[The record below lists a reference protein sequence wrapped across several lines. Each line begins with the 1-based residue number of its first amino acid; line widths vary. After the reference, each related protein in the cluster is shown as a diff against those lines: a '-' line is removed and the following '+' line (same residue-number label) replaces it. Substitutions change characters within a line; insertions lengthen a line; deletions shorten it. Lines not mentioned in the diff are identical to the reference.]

1 MAQLAL
7 PDDEMTEANLQS
19 GYLKGEKEG
28 ILFPNDRGK
37 VDGREEV
44 IMKMVEERMNSDEP
58 NERVQRERGGRV
70 MMRRRTSG
78 INGLEVDRM
87 MMVPRSSW

>member
-19 GYLKGEKEG
+19 VYLKGEKEE

-37 VDGREEV
+37 VDGPEEV